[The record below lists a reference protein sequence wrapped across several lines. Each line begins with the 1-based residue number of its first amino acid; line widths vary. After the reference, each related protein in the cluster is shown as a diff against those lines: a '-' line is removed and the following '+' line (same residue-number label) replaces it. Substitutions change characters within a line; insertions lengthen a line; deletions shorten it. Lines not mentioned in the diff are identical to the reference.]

1 MALFAPCHAGQ
12 GRTVPKEKILGDSA
26 LIAPGFGSEGIVLGE
41 EMVKV
46 AQRFGKSRFRISKPK
61 MVNELFTHVF
71 KVAGPVKIYF
81 DTIYYNEDHKCAAC
95 VFRGNVVAVIG
106 FENSRTTTD
115 DVNIQSGADN
125 FIFNY
130 GNRNLKVLTG
140 GMNKIYIYPELGIA
154 VIDDNKN
161 DTIDVY
167 FVFAPGT
174 GNKH

>member
-1 MALFAPCHAGQ
+1 
-12 GRTVPKEKILGDSA
+12 
-26 LIAPGFGSEGIVLGE
+26 
-41 EMVKV
+41 
-46 AQRFGKSRFRISKPK
+46 
-61 MVNELFTHVF
+61 
-71 KVAGPVKIYF
+71 
-81 DTIYYNEDHKCAAC
+81 

-106 FENSRTTTD
+106 FENSRMTTD

-140 GMNKIYIYPELGIA
+140 GMNKIYIYPGLGIA

-174 GNKH
+174 VGKK